1 MQPHL
6 NKSQGFTLI
15 EVTLVIIV
23 MGLLMAGLAPL
34 LLRQHSG
41 TMEARDNTALE
52 DAKTAI
58 INYAI
63 SFGGIPDPLTMALD
77 GNSANP
83 FIVISPSASVSG
95 SNLGAMTPSA
105 SAEAALASFIVP
117 ALGVNNWGAM
127 GSATKNVLL
136 LDVNNALKSSS
147 IQAIAGATASD
158 KRVVFCQAGNAQSAP
173 GIASTALP
181 RICQDT
187 AADHPATAACNT
199 STTSSPAAF
208 VLIGTGADRKP
219 NQENDEGAT
228 GFENN
233 RVYEND
239 RRGTN
244 SAPGETRHYDDQVKS
259 YPLSGFA
266 RDCRE
271 KMGVSAEVM
280 SCAPGQKWVGS
291 LTNNSAA
298 AVTYTLS
305 GTAPSVTGTTPG
317 NSFTN
322 YINTCVA
329 RTESMDAGNTIVL
342 NAGDTNSDG
351 RIDFVINVAGT
362 LTSQ

>member
-63 SFGGIPDPLTMALD
+63 SYGGIPDPLTMDDPAV
-77 GNSANP
+77 GA
-83 FIVISPSASVSG
+83 VASPLAYATGVGLMPS
-95 SNLGAMTPSA
+95 SN
-105 SAEAALASFIVP
+105 EALAATSGVT
-117 ALGVNNWGAM
+117 ALGVNNWGAY
-127 GSATKNVLL
+127 GSNTRDLL
-136 LDVNNALKSSS
+136 RLDVNNALKSYNVLDCLD
-147 IQAIAGATASD
+147 GATPTCGDNSLATATAANHKGGD
-158 KRVVFCQAGNAQSAP
+158 RVVFCQSVNAQMTA
-173 GIASTALP
+173 ASSP
-181 RICQDT
+181 SICQNYADRAA
-187 AADHPATAACNT
+187 AADACGTSGANT
-199 STTSSPAAF
+199 AAF
-208 VLIGTGADRKP
+208 VLFSAGADRRP
-219 NQENDEGAT
+219 NQENDETNLTT
-228 GFENN
+228 GTA
-233 RVYEND
+233 RIYEND

-271 KMGVSAEVM
+271 KMGVSADVM

-291 LTNNSAA
+291 VTNNYADP
-298 AVTYTLS
+298 VTYT
-305 GTAPSVTGTTPG
+305 GAGGGQVPG
-317 NSFTN
+317 NGFTVYVN
-322 YINTCVA
+322 KCFDRASSVA
-329 RTESMDAGNTIVL
+329 VGTQATSLTTTDQN
-342 NAGDTNSDG
+342 NDG
-351 RIDFVINVAGT
+351 RVDIVI
-362 LTSQ
+362 TSANAFNYQ

>member
-41 TMEARDNTALE
+41 SMEARDNTALE

-58 INYAI
+58 INNAI
-63 SFGGIPDPLTMALD
+63 SFGGIPDPLTMARD
-77 GNSANP
+77 ANSANP
-83 FIVISPSASVSG
+83 FIVTSPSASVSG

-105 SAEAALASFIVP
+105 SADAALSAFIVP

-136 LDVNNALKSSS
+136 LDVNDALKSSS

-158 KRVVFCQAGNAQSAP
+158 KRVVFCQAINAQSAP

-187 AADHPATAACNT
+187 AADHPAAAACNT

-208 VLIGTGADRKP
+208 LLIGTGADRKT

-228 GFENN
+228 GFANN

-239 RRGTN
+239 RRGTT
-244 SAPGETRHYDDQVKS
+244 SAPGEARHYDDQVKS

-271 KMGVSAEVM
+271 KMGVSADVM

-291 LTNNSAA
+291 VTNNYADP
-298 AVTYTLS
+298 VTYT
-305 GTAPSVTGTTPG
+305 GAGGGQVPG
-317 NSFTN
+317 NGFTVYVN
-322 YINTCVA
+322 KCFDRASSVA
-329 RTESMDAGNTIVL
+329 VGTQTTSLTTADQN
-342 NAGDTNSDG
+342 NDG
-351 RIDFVINVAGT
+351 RVDIVI
-362 LTSQ
+362 TSANAFNYQ